1 MAIYMHITLLCHK
14 NSVRLEILDI
24 NDSKQTINKSTKSSL
39 NPQKIQH
46 NIGLSSFNM
55 PASTEILL

>member
-1 MAIYMHITLLCHK
+1 MHITLLCHK

-39 NPQKIQH
+39 NPQKIQN

>member
-1 MAIYMHITLLCHK
+1 MTLLCYK